1 MFVSVNTDP
10 NRFASPLPD
19 VVPNTH
25 PDEPSFPITQAPP
38 RAETPPPVPSPARPP
53 LRKRRLVTQQ
63 EASDNESNDVPMSES
78 QNPNSQRAGSEAP
91 AVPSQAVTRRKIPR
105 RQPSQPV
112 EPPPEPEPE
121 PGLNQPNQF
130 TWSSSGSVHGS
141 NFEASMQL

>member
-1 MFVSVNTDP
+1 MNTDP

-53 LRKRRLVTQQ
+53 LRKRRRVTQQ
-63 EASDNESNDVPMSES
+63 EASDNESNDVPMPES
-78 QNPNSQRAGSEAP
+78 QKPSSQRAGSEAP
-91 AVPSQAVTRRKIPR
+91 AVPSQAVTRRKITR

-121 PGLNQPNQF
+121 PEEKRLTNHLRHQEGYAHRPLYVCVLCLL
-130 TWSSSGSVHGS
+130 TSV
-141 NFEASMQL
+141 